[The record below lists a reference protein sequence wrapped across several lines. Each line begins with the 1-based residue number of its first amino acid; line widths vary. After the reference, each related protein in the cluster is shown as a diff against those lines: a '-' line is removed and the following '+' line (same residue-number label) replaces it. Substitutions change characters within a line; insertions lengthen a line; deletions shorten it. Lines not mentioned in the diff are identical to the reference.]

1 MLILVSRDF
10 RMNGPNLPVNTN
22 LTSSAA
28 AVLFT
33 ALVRVIIREL
43 PWLVLINVIYGY
55 IGIFLRNR
63 VKLEP
68 NCLETP

>member
-28 AVLFT
+28 AVYRTITNKDLEQTCQSLGAPYTGELFSGR
-33 ALVRVIIREL
+33 LHNIL
-43 PWLVLINVIYGY
+43 
-55 IGIFLRNR
+55 GIDFRMGAPQN
-63 VKLEP
+63 
-68 NCLETP
+68 

>member
-28 AVLFT
+28 AVYRTITNKDLEQT
-33 ALVRVIIREL
+33 CQSLYGIQQPNLVVFERI
-43 PWLVLINVIYGY
+43 
-55 IGIFLRNR
+55 
-63 VKLEP
+63 
-68 NCLETP
+68 

>member
-28 AVLFT
+28 AVYRTITNKDLEQTCQSLVVTCQKKMKGMKGT
-33 ALVRVIIREL
+33 AISAAVDGLCSQA
-43 PWLVLINVIYGY
+43 
-55 IGIFLRNR
+55 
-63 VKLEP
+63 K
-68 NCLETP
+68 